1 MARIY
6 TKTGDAGS
14 TGMLYGGRVSKGD
27 ELMDAVGDIDE
38 AVSAIGVARA
48 GCGEPEHADI
58 LFRVQRDLFVVA
70 ADLAVNPAH
79 RDRLKPRVSE
89 VVPDMV
95 TELEAVI
102 DALVAT
108 RPLRPVFLI
117 PGSTPTEAAI
127 DLSRTV
133 VRRAERH
140 TVRAGAVG
148 HPVSDDVRHYLN
160 RLSDLLYVLARH
172 SAGPE
177 AEPASHD

>member
-6 TKTGDAGS
+6 TRTGDAGS
-14 TGMLYGGRVSKGD
+14 TGMLHGGRVSKGD

-38 AVSAIGVARA
+38 AVSALGIARA
-48 GCGEPEHADI
+48 GCAEPEHAAI

-70 ADLAVNPAH
+70 ADLAANPER
-79 RDRLKPRVSE
+79 RDRLVPRISQ
-89 VVPDMV
+89 VVPEMV
-95 TELEAVI
+95 TELEELI
-102 DALVAT
+102 DGLVAA

-140 TVRAGAVG
+140 TVRAGAAG
-148 HPVSDDVRHYLN
+148 HLVSDDVFHYLN

>member
-1 MARIY
+1 MVKIY

-14 TGMLYGGRVSKGD
+14 TGLLYGGRVSKGD

-38 AVSAIGVARA
+38 AVSVLGVARA
-48 GCGEPEHADI
+48 GCAEPEHAAI
-58 LFRVQRDLFVVA
+58 LLRVQRDLFVVA

-79 RDRLKPRVSE
+79 RDRLAPRISE
-89 VVPDMV
+89 VVPEMV

-102 DALVAT
+102 DGLVTA

-140 TVRAGAVG
+140 TVRAQAAG
-148 HPVSDDVRHYLN
+148 HPVSDDARHYLN

-172 SAGPE
+172 SAGAE
-177 AEPASHD
+177 AEPVSHD